1 MPPRWVEH
9 NLTKS
14 LRFVEVVTVARIRL
28 GVSAALLFVLAA
40 LVSAQDP
47 KKDPPKDPPKVDP
60 KPADPKPADPKPAD
74 GKRFETKFDFEKKT
88 KLYQESTTKLTQI
101 VKVQGQDLT
110 QTQNSTFYFEWTP
123 VKTEGDKT
131 YVKQKVEGLKMT
143 IDISGNSIN
152 YDSTKGDTPT
162 AGNPGLT
169 EFFKKLSGAE
179 FTAVIEKGV
188 KVVEV
193 QGKAE
198 FIRNLATGSPQM
210 ESLLNKI
217 LTDDALKDMCDPTLK
232 LVPEDGPKKVGD
244 SWTRKGTINLG
255 PIGSYTVTYN
265 FKYVGVEKDMDKIEV
280 ETKLEYVAPKKDDPG
295 AGGLLF
301 RINGGT
307 LGIDPTKPAKG
318 TILYDSKNGRIASAD
333 ISINLKGNLTVAIG
347 GTDTTVELVQEQTTS
362 VKTSDTSF
370 IAPPKK

>member
-1 MPPRWVEH
+1 M
-9 NLTKS
+9 
-14 LRFVEVVTVARIRL
+14 ARIRL
-28 GVSAALLFVLAA
+28 GVSAALVFALAA
-40 LVSAQDP
+40 LVSAQEP
-47 KKDPPKDPPKVDP
+47 KKDPPKDPPKTEAPKVDP
-60 KPADPKPADPKPAD
+60 KPADPKVD

-88 KLYQESTTKLTQI
+88 KLYQETTTKLTQF

-123 VKTEGDKT
+123 VKQEGDKS

-143 IDISGNSIN
+143 IDISGNTIS

-179 FTAVIEKGV
+179 FTAVIEKGA

-193 QGKAE
+193 QGKAD
-198 FIRNLATGSPQM
+198 FIRGLSTGSPQM

-244 SWTRKGTINLG
+244 TWSRKGTVNLG
-255 PIGSYTVTYN
+255 PIGSYTITYN

-280 ETKLEYVAPKKDDPG
+280 EPKLEYTAPKKDDPG

-301 RINGGT
+301 RINGGS
-307 LGIDPTKPAKG
+307 LGLEAGKPSKG
-318 TILYDSKNGRIASAD
+318 TILYDPKNQRVASAD
-333 ISINLKGNLTVAIG
+333 ITIHLKGKLTVAIG
-347 GTDTTVELVQEQTTS
+347 GTDTEVELSQEQTTS
-362 VKTSDTSF
+362 VKTSDSSLV
-370 IAPPKK
+370 PVKK